1 MYEIIYTSTKGTRPK
16 GGNEDDERRW
26 HQEGNR
32 VHEGSEEEPWDPL
45 IFFALDVYKN
55 VYISQLA
62 DEWAAAS
69 RIRSGDLEHTAAVH
83 SAPNGGA
90 KRLRD

>member
-1 MYEIIYTSTKGTRPK
+1 ML
-16 GGNEDDERRW
+16 
-26 HQEGNR
+26 
-32 VHEGSEEEPWDPL
+32 V
-45 IFFALDVYKN
+45 
-55 VYISQLA
+55 
-62 DEWAAAS
+62 DEWTAAS

>member
-1 MYEIIYTSTKGTRPK
+1 ML
-16 GGNEDDERRW
+16 
-26 HQEGNR
+26 
-32 VHEGSEEEPWDPL
+32 V
-45 IFFALDVYKN
+45 
-55 VYISQLA
+55 

-69 RIRSGDLEHTAAVH
+69 RIRSGDFEHTAAVH